1 MQAMIESPLGYLTIV
16 TNDDGVVTELVFEN
30 LVDRVGGVGQRTNSA
45 ASSATSSNN
54 GSTTNLNINPRIL
67 HQLEAYFDGT
77 QQDFTFDW
85 DLSTQGTPFQQA
97 VWEVIAA
104 IPYGQ
109 VMSYKE
115 IAETIGKP
123 RAYRAVANACGRN
136 PLPIVVPCHR
146 VVGSGSNG
154 SYTLGGYSS
163 GLERKRQLMAIE
175 KIEL

>member
-1 MQAMIESPLGYLTIV
+1 MQAMIESPLGYLTII
-16 TNDDGVVTELVFEN
+16 TDNQGTVTEIAFEHLVSGLGE
-30 LVDRVGGVGQRTNSA
+30 QREEF
-45 ASSATSSNN
+45 SSPAKLEPELQPAFN
-54 GSTTNLNINPRIL
+54 
-67 HQLEAYFDGT
+67 QLQAYFDGT
-77 QQDFTFDW
+77 QKDFTFNW
-85 DLSTQGTPFQQA
+85 DLSAQGTPFQQA

-104 IPYGQ
+104 IPYGE

-115 IAETIGKP
+115 IAETLGKP

-154 SYTLGGYSS
+154 TYTLGGYSS
-163 GLERKRQLMAIE
+163 GLDRKRFLMDLE